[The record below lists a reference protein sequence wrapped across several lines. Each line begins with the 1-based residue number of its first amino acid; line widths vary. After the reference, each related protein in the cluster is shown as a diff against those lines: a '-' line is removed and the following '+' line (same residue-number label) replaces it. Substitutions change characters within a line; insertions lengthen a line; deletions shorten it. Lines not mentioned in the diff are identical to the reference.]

1 MFQYTNN
8 NRVTF
13 MLQKNL
19 HECQSRALDRER
31 QNGQQGLMTELHRR
45 NCGGELSPRAT
56 VNIMIRSI
64 NMILL

>member
-1 MFQYTNN
+1 MLQYTNN
-8 NRVTF
+8 SCVTL

-31 QNGQQGLMTELHRR
+31 QNGRQGLMTELRHLKC
-45 NCGGELSPRAT
+45 CGGLSPCAT
-56 VNIMIRSI
+56 VNIMIHTI